1 MLQNTK
7 ISLFSPKPEKHLDL
21 LEMLKTKGCQ
31 TRSST
36 ALNVESEADV
46 ILIETSFSH
55 FSVLKFM
62 KSLQQRQSTATVIL
76 IGQDL
81 NAGKLGVSLRAGA
94 FDYLELPFPA
104 KRLEKAI
111 RKGLKN
117 RESLV
122 DVLALSNQ
130 LEESNKALSQE
141 RDQLKKWNDDLS
153 QLYQLNQKL
162 SESLNIDEVID
173 SLMKNIKKIV
183 PYDIAC
189 LYLKGWKEARIEAD
203 RGKWSRFI
211 AEISEE
217 TRQDGIRFTKSK
229 RNIADSMTRYG
240 HSEVLVPLEVG
251 KNKIGILRLIL
262 IPKGPTGKKS
272 GFALKAVKTQSS
284 SLLYDYQSRVL
295 SMISAPLAIAVRN
308 AEMYRQVEELAVK
321 DPLTNVLNRRAFTGI
336 LEREFRRAA
345 RYNTPITLMVLD
357 LDYFKKVNDTYGHLV
372 GDNILREAANI
383 CQSSLRDI
391 DVLVRYGGE
400 EFVILLPVTNLQE
413 GMVVANRIKGRME
426 KHRFDAAMNN
436 ISVTVSIGIAHYPTL
451 PIIGAPET
459 LFLQADQALYAAKR
473 AGRNCIMTTEPLENQ
488 KLESQKWEVLSY
500 QEQGA

>member
-7 ISLFSPKPEKHLDL
+7 ISFLSPEPGKHLKL
-21 LEMLKTKGCQ
+21 LEMLKEKGCQ
-31 TRSST
+31 MQSST
-36 ALNVESEADV
+36 SLNIEGEADI
-46 ILIETSFSH
+46 ILIETNFSY

-62 KSLQQRQSTATVIL
+62 KSLQQRQSTATMIL
-76 IGQDL
+76 IGCSL
-81 NAGKLGVSLRAGA
+81 NAGKLGALLRAGA
-94 FDYLELPFPA
+94 FDYLELPFPS
-104 KRLEKAI
+104 KRLEKTI

-117 RESLV
+117 RENLLE
-122 DVLALSNQ
+122 VLELSNE
-130 LEESNKALSQE
+130 LEKSNKALSKE
-141 RDQLKKWNDDLS
+141 RDQLKKWNNDLS

-189 LYLKGWKEARIEAD
+189 LYLKGWDEARIEAD

-211 AEISEE
+211 AEIAEE

-240 HSEVLVPLEVG
+240 DSEVLIPLEIG
-251 KNKIGILRLIL
+251 KNKIGILRLIR
-262 IPKGPTGKKS
+262 IPKGASGKKS
-272 GFALKAVKTQSS
+272 GFALKTGEAQPS
-284 SLLYDYQSRVL
+284 SLFYDYQSRVL

-336 LEREFRRAA
+336 LEREFRRAV
-345 RYNTPITLMVLD
+345 RYNTPITLMILD

-372 GDNILREAANI
+372 GDNVLREVAKI

-400 EFVILLPVTNLQE
+400 EFVILLPGTNLQE
-413 GMVVANRIKGRME
+413 GMVVANRIKSRME
-426 KHRFDAAMNN
+426 KNRFDAAMND
-436 ISVTVSIGIAHYPTL
+436 ISVTVSIGIAHYPAL
-451 PIIGAPET
+451 PIIRTAET

-473 AGRNCIMTTEPLENQ
+473 AGRNCIMATEAFEN
-488 KLESQKWEVLSY
+488 KKVESEKWEVLAY
-500 QEQGA
+500 QE

>member
-1 MLQNTK
+1 MLQNTR
-7 ISLFSPKPEKHLDL
+7 ITFLSLDPKKHVDE
-21 LEMLKTKGCQ
+21 LEMLKEKGCQ
-31 TRSST
+31 VRTST
-36 ALNVESEADV
+36 TLHLEETADV
-46 ILIETSFSH
+46 ILIETNYTY

-62 KSLQQRQSTATVIL
+62 KSLQRQQSTATVIL
-76 IGQDL
+76 MGQSL
-81 NAGKLGVSLRAGA
+81 NAGKLGALLRAGA
-94 FDYLELPFPA
+94 FDYLELPFPP
-104 KRLEKAI
+104 KRLEKTI

-117 RESLV
+117 RENLFK
-122 DVLALSNQ
+122 VLELSNQ
-130 LEESNKALSQE
+130 LEKSNKALSKE

-162 SESLNIDEVID
+162 SESLNLDEVID

-189 LYLKGWKEARIEAD
+189 LYLKGWKESRVEAD

-211 AEISEE
+211 AEIAEE

-229 RNIADSMTRYG
+229 RNIADSMARYG
-240 HSEVLVPLEVG
+240 QSEVLIPLEVG
-251 KNKIGILRLIL
+251 KNKIGILRLIR
-262 IPKGPTGKKS
+262 IPKGPSGKKS
-272 GFALKAVKTQSS
+272 GFALK
-284 SLLYDYQSRVL
+284 SLESQPSTLFYDYQSRVL

-336 LEREFRRAA
+336 LEREFRRAS

-372 GDNILREAANI
+372 GDNVLREVAKI
-383 CQSSLRDI
+383 CQGSLRDI

-400 EFVILLPVTNLQE
+400 EFVILLPGTNLQE
-413 GMVVANRIKGRME
+413 GMVVANRVKGRME
-426 KHRFDAAMNN
+426 QHRFDAGVHD
-436 ISVTVSIGIAHYPTL
+436 ISVTVSIGIAHYPAL
-451 PIIGAPET
+451 PIIRTPET

-473 AGRNCIMTTEPLENQ
+473 AGRNCIMATEPLESKTIEN
-488 KLESQKWEVLSY
+488 EKWEVLSY
-500 QEQGA
+500 QR